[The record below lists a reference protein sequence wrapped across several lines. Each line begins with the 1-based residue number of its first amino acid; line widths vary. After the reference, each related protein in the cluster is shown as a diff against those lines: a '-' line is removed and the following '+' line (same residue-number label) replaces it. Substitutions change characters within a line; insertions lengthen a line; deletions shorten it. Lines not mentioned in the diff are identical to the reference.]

1 MNPIGELNPT
11 QRILMGPGPSDVHP
25 RVLRAMSAPC
35 TGHLDP
41 EFIGM
46 MNDVQE
52 LLRYVFQTSNKLT
65 IPISA
70 TGSAGMEA
78 CMVNVLEPGDHVVV
92 GVNGVFGM
100 RMSDIA
106 ERIGCD
112 VTPIEVEWGRIIE
125 PEQVQEAVNARATKL
140 VGVVHA
146 ETSTGAHQP
155 LEAISKITRD
165 AGALFMVD
173 MVTSLCG
180 VEVRVDDW
188 DIDLVY
194 SGTQKCMS
202 CPPGLSPVSFSERAL
217 ETLRNRKTKV
227 QSWYLDMTMIEKYWT
242 DGDRAY
248 HHTAPINMNY
258 AIREALR
265 IVQEEGLES
274 RWARHQKNHEALAA
288 GLSAIGIELSAQ
300 EGHRLPMLNAVKIP
314 EGVDDAKVRSALL
327 KEFSIEI
334 GGGLGAGKGKLWR
347 IGLMGESSCR
357 HHVLY
362 LLTALE
368 TLLAA
373 EGVSLTKGAGVAA
386 ASEIYGA
393 A

>member
-35 TGHLDP
+35 IGHLDP
-41 EFIGM
+41 EFIGI
-46 MNDVQE
+46 MNEVQQ

-70 TGSAGMEA
+70 TGSAGLEA
-78 CMVNVLEPGDHVVV
+78 CMVNVLEPGDHVVI

-106 ERIGCD
+106 ERCGCD
-112 VTPIEVEWGRIIE
+112 VTKIEVEWGRIIE
-125 PEQVQEAVNARATKL
+125 PEQVQEAVNAKATKL

-155 LEAISKITRD
+155 LGDISKIARD

-173 MVTSLCG
+173 TVTSLCG
-180 VEVRVDDW
+180 AEVRVDDW

-202 CPPGLSPVSFSERAL
+202 CPPGLSPISFSDRAL
-217 ETLRNRKTKV
+217 ETLRGRKSKV
-227 QSWYLDMTMIEKYWT
+227 QSWYLDMTMVEKYWT

-265 IVQEEGLES
+265 IVHEEGLES

-314 EGVDDAKVRSALL
+314 DGVDDAKARGALL
-327 KEFSIEI
+327 SEFNIEI
-334 GGGLGAGKGKLWR
+334 GGGLGAGKGKVWR
-347 IGLMGESSCR
+347 IGLMGESSCS
-357 HHVLY
+357 HHVLH

-386 ASEIYGA
+386 ASEIYS
-393 A
+393 